1 MASNDDVPEDD
12 LARPSAEWDVMNA
25 NKKNKEY
32 LVELLTK
39 ITDCDDFEGLEDQY
53 DVVKYN
59 AKS

>member
-1 MASNDDVPEDD
+1 MASNDDVPDDD
-12 LARPSAEWDVMNA
+12 LAGPSAEWDVMNA
-25 NKKNKEY
+25 NKNKEN

-39 ITDCDDFEGLEDQY
+39 ITDCNEFVGLEDQD